1 MARVTR
7 REFMRFSGTVVAGAS
22 LATML
27 DARQAPAQIRGPTLR
42 MLKWSRFVPAYD
54 QWFDKFAQEWGE
66 KNGVRV
72 LVDHIPHLEL
82 PARYAAEFA
91 AGAGHDLIYFVGQIL
106 TGHYYRNLVDLSDL
120 AERLGKKDG
129 GGVETAKSAAP
140 GGGQWVA
147 VPDYFIS

>member
-27 DARQAPAQIRGPTLR
+27 DARQAPAQIRGTTLR
-42 MLKWSRFVPAYD
+42 MLKWSHFVPAYD

-106 TGHYYRNLVDLSDL
+106 PGHHYRHLVDMNDVAGRL
-120 AERLGKKDG
+120 AQKDG
-129 GGVETAKSAAP
+129 GGGRRAAGGGP
-140 GGGQWVA
+140 GGGGGGG
-147 VPDYFIS
+147 

>member
-27 DARQAPAQIRGPTLR
+27 DARQAPAQIRGTTLR
-42 MLKWSRFVPAYD
+42 MLKWSHFVPAYD

-66 KNGVRV
+66 KNGVKV

-91 AGAGHDLIYFVGQIL
+91 AGGRHHPIYFL
-106 TGHYYRNLVDLSDL
+106 RHNLPRHHHPKPPPVT
-120 AERLGKKDG
+120 DG
-129 GGVETAKSAAP
+129 ARP
-140 GGGQWVA
+140 
-147 VPDYFIS
+147 

>member
-27 DARQAPAQIRGPTLR
+27 DARQAPAQIRGTTLR
-42 MLKWSRFVPAYD
+42 MLKWSHFVPAYD

-91 AGAGHDLIYFVGQIL
+91 AGAGPDLIYFVGQIL
-106 TGHYYRNLVDLSDL
+106 TGQYYRNLVDLSDV
-120 AERLGKKDG
+120 AEGLGEKDG
-129 GGVETAKSAAP
+129 AWMENTKRTGP
-140 GGGQWVA
+140 GGGPWDRG
-147 VPDYFIS
+147 PR

>member
-27 DARQAPAQIRGPTLR
+27 DARQAPAQIRGTTLR
-42 MLKWSRFVPAYD
+42 MLKWSHFVPAYD

-91 AGAGHDLIYFVGQIL
+91 AGAGPHPLYLLGPSLPRPYHPHPPDM
-106 TGHYYRNLVDLSDL
+106 HHL
-120 AERLGKKDG
+120 AGPVPQKHG
-129 GGVETAKSAAP
+129 GGGAAAR
-140 GGGQWVA
+140 GAGR
-147 VPDYFIS
+147 